1 MPIAPKPKRKV
12 WQHIPERSSSW
23 SSYGK
28 NTFNYHSKEWRSL
41 RVEIIKD
48 QPICVSCKAKG
59 LITLTKV
66 IDHIIPVQEYKGSPL
81 DKTNLQGLCKE
92 CDDIK
97 RGQEIQNR
105 LKK

>member
-1 MPIAPKPKRKV
+1 MPIAPKPKKRI
-12 WQHIPERSSSW
+12 WQNIPEKNNSW

-28 NTFNYHSKEWRSL
+28 NTFNYQSKEWRSL
-41 RVEIIKD
+41 RAEVIKE

-59 LITLTKV
+59 LVRLTKV
-66 IDHIIPVQEYKGSPL
+66 IDHIIPVQEYKGSSL
-81 DKTNLQGLCKE
+81 DKINLQGLCKE

-97 RGQEIQNR
+97 RGQEVQNR

>member
-1 MPIAPKPKRKV
+1 MPISPKPKERI
-12 WQHIPERSSSW
+12 WQNITEKNNSW

-28 NTFNYHSKEWRSL
+28 NTFNYQSKEWRSL
-41 RVEIIKD
+41 RAEVIKE

-59 LITLTKV
+59 LVRLTKV
-66 IDHIIPVQEYKGSPL
+66 IDHRIPVQEYKGSPL

-97 RGQEIQNR
+97 RS
-105 LKK
+105 KKYKTD